1 MRADE
6 IFARA
11 NNEHTFGQQQ
21 TSISQKLKK
30 KTRYVYNWMFLA
42 PVYFLIQLFDY
53 CFNLSIVSFY

>member
-30 KTRYVYNWMFLA
+30 KRDMYT
-42 PVYFLIQLFDY
+42 IE
-53 CFNLSIVSFY
+53 CF